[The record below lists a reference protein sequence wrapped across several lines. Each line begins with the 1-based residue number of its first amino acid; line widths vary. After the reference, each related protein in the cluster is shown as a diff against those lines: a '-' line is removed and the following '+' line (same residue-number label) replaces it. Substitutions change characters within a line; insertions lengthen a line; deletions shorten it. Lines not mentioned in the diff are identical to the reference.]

1 MTMFEVHKAQW
12 QALKDKPLK
21 DKLQHIVTYYGVTIV
36 ICLCVLGV
44 AVGWIVSAVNQKE
57 PALMGYLLNGSVK
70 SESGSTLEQEI
81 LQRLELDE
89 KEYTARLVSDV
100 YFYAAQEDPEAFY
113 VLESMAAQIGA
124 NMLDFVATDKETF
137 PVLSAYYADLR
148 TVFTAEQLETY
159 ADLLVY
165 VEETEL
171 QALTEGTSEV
181 VVFPKYHRDPGE
193 LKEPVPV
200 GLALP
205 ADCRLLEDYKYLGD
219 EVYFGFIV
227 NSERW
232 EQTIAF
238 LELILE

>member
-1 MTMFEVHKAQW
+1 
-12 QALKDKPLK
+12 
-21 DKLQHIVTYYGVTIV
+21 
-36 ICLCVLGV
+36 
-44 AVGWIVSAVNQKE
+44 
-57 PALMGYLLNGSVK
+57 MGYLLNGSVK
-70 SESGSTLEQEI
+70 NESGSTLEQEI

-113 VLESMAAQIGA
+113 VLESMAAQIA
-124 NMLDFVATDKETF
+124 SNLLDFVATDKETF

-148 TVFTAEQLETY
+148 TVLTAEQLETY
-159 ADLLVY
+159 RELLVY
-165 VEETEL
+165 VEEAEL

-193 LKEPVPV
+193 LKEPVPM

-232 EQTIAF
+232 EQAIAF